1 MKLNRKEILSLI
13 KEELD
18 SFEIKQEGYKGE
30 GSMAR
35 SDLYKLRNY
44 CDELME
50 MINDQTDLDE
60 WVESKITKAAD
71 YIGTVKHY
79 LEAGTARMTGA
90 LEEAIEREKLLK
102 LAMSVL
108 NRMQDSELEEF
119 INDSEDA
126 NNTNESLQ
134 ISKKKDNIIDE
145 KLLDK
150 IRQALMKKGSSM
162 PTLKAP
168 QMPKDRKAINIV
180 PRPGQTDSELRAKAD
195 SDTPYQT
202 AGKDVDLPTIKDKL
216 KKSARMKA
224 SLAAKSKKQSARV
237 TAAMNDFKDR
247 LARADTM
254 QMVMKA
260 EDILNAELSNI
271 KTDETAPPDMK

>member
-1 MKLNRKEILSLI
+1 MKLNREEILLLI

-18 SFEIKQEGYKGE
+18 SFEVKQEGHKGE

-44 CDELME
+44 CDELMD
-50 MINDQTDLDE
+50 MIDDQTDLDE

-102 LAMSVL
+102 LAMGVL

-150 IRQALMKKGSSM
+150 IRQALMKKGNSM

-237 TAAMNDFKDR
+237 TVAMNDFKDR

-254 QMVMKA
+254 EMVMKA

-271 KTDETAPPDMK
+271 KTDETPPPDMK